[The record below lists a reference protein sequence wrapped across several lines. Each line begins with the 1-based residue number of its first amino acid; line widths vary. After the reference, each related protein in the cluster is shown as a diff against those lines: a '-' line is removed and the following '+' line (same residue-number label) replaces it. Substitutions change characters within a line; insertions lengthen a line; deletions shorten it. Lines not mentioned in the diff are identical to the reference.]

1 MLLMLMKI
9 MMLMTPM
16 MRGTDMYYTIVV
28 HGVRLCK
35 HIIDDDDD
43 DDATTDDDAADGD
56 DDDDDDTDM

>member
-35 HIIDDDDD
+35 HIIDDDD
-43 DDATTDDDAADGD
+43 ATTDDDAADY

>member
-1 MLLMLMKI
+1 
-9 MMLMTPM
+9 MTPM

-28 HGVRLCK
+28 HGVCLCK

>member
-35 HIIDDDDD
+35 HIIDDDDG
-43 DDATTDDDAADGD
+43 DAADDGD
-56 DDDDDDTDM
+56 DVDDDTDM